1 MNALLEA
8 CMIPAQPRIQRLP
21 PRIDFNLVRPVAHS
35 PKFLVGKHVLVVDDD
50 KAFLLAITMVF
61 QQLGARVLS
70 AASAQE
76 AIHLLADGAGPLHLV
91 LTDMK
96 MPMVSGKF
104 VLSAMRGST
113 RHVPVIVMTA
123 YSTPLMRTE
132 CTLLGAKALIE
143 KPFGIAEMVTLI
155 KSVMD
160 DESDSL
166 L

>member
-1 MNALLEA
+1 MNALLDA
-8 CMIPAQPRIQRLP
+8 CMITTRPRGQQVP
-21 PRIDFNLVRPVAHS
+21 PRIEFNLVPPVPHC

-50 KAFLLAITMVF
+50 KGFLSTITMVF

-96 MPMVSGKF
+96 MPIISGKY

-113 RHVPVIVMTA
+113 KHVPVIVMTA
-123 YSTPLMRTE
+123 YATPLLRTE
-132 CTLLGAKALIE
+132 CTLLGAKAVIE
-143 KPFGIAEMVTLI
+143 KPFGITAMVKVI
-155 KSVMD
+155 KGVMD
-160 DESDSL
+160 GES
-166 L
+166 